1 MEGRANVSDR
11 YPAYHYVHQLESNP
25 LQAELVAAIAEQRQQ
40 LYQLREGRF
49 TRSQDVE
56 KVLRPAFLESGF
68 LHSVTNQQVESLF
81 SPGSDFELDF
91 WHPGHSMAIE
101 VEKGKHFNIWR
112 DVCKFAE
119 SNKVEHAV
127 LIIPY
132 EKGNKRGHPDQIFLC
147 AIDALNNVSKLFADL
162 NSFLVIGY

>member
-1 MEGRANVSDR
+1 MGDR
-11 YPAYHYVHQLESNP
+11 YPAYHYVHQLKINP
-25 LQAELVAAIAEQRQQ
+25 LQLKLTEAIASQRQQ

-56 KVLRPAFLESGF
+56 KALLPSLLASGF
-68 LHSVTNQQVESLF
+68 LHSVTNRQVEALF

-91 WHPGHSMAIE
+91 WHPGCRAAIE

-119 SNKVEHAV
+119 STLIDHAV

-132 EKGNKRGHPDQIFLC
+132 ERANQKGGSDQIFLYS
-147 AIDALNNVSKLFADL
+147 IDALNNVSKLYTDL
-162 NSFLVIGY
+162 KSLLVIGY